1 MRGKFIGLALSML
14 LFSAAFPGS
23 RTGTGVV
30 SRRHQGMRSHVSD
43 RNHGRLHENLVT
55 MEMFAIRGGKIR
67 HVEVFPFVTLPY
79 GLGNG
84 WTPGSGR

>member
-1 MRGKFIGLALSML
+1 MGWPARCPAHGL
-14 LFSAAFPGS
+14 
-23 RTGTGVV
+23 
-30 SRRHQGMRSHVSD
+30 RRRPPPTAEPQATV
-43 RNHGRLHENLVT
+43 VT
-55 MEMFAIRGGKIR
+55 METFAIRGGLIH